1 MAKVIDVDNFL
12 LIRDSDDYIR
22 VMTFMDGIISR
33 KLMNIIREGAKIYL
47 QCDNEETFVGNN
59 HPSFY
64 KCPNDQLELLKEVLI
79 ARNFQIVPWEKI
91 Q

>member
-1 MAKVIDVDNFL
+1 MATVVDVDNFL
-12 LIRDSDDYIR
+12 LVRDSDDYIR
-22 VMTFMDGIISR
+22 VMTFMGGIISR
-33 KLMNIIREGAKIYL
+33 KLMKIERDAAKIYL
-47 QCDNEETFVGNN
+47 QCDKEHTFVGNN

-64 KCPNDQLELLKEVLI
+64 KCPNDQLNDLKEVLL